1 MTDMAVFQ
9 EFNHAVQFGRR
20 LPKRET
26 SYATLVF
33 LMMALGVLL
42 GSFTWTAAA
51 DTQGTAKYSVTAV
64 VPGARPTQ
72 PVVITSPTTGQTF
85 TVNPVVVE
93 GTCQPA
99 TLVKVFTNGI
109 MVGSIFCSEN
119 GRFSIP
125 VQLVIGRNDLTAQ
138 SFNALDQE
146 GPTSGTVTV
155 TLNQPPGAPG
165 FSTELLIQSENYYR
179 GSEPG
184 QEIVWPI
191 ELIGGLAPYA
201 VSIDWGDGTQDLIT
215 RLAPGRFTVSHTYKQ
230 VGGYLGSY
238 PLIIRATDSAGR
250 TAYLQLTTIVNS
262 PTGATTDGS
271 GTQATSTTI
280 TKLLVIWP
288 IWIVLLLMIISFWL
302 GERREKHIM
311 QRQMAALA

>member
-1 MTDMAVFQ
+1 MALFQ
-9 EFNHAVQFGRR
+9 EFSYAAHFGRR

-26 SYATLVF
+26 SYATLTF
-33 LMMALGVLL
+33 LVLALGVLL
-42 GSFTWTAAA
+42 ASFTLTVAA
-51 DTQGTAKYSVTAV
+51 DSTQGSGQYSVTAV

-72 PVVITSPTTGQTF
+72 AVVITSPTTGQTF

-93 GTCQPA
+93 GTCQKA

-109 MVGSIFCSEN
+109 MVGSIFCGDN

-146 GPTSGTVTV
+146 GPTSNTVTV

-179 GSEPG
+179 GSQPG

-191 ELIGGLAPYA
+191 TLIGGLAPYA
-201 VSIDWGDGTQDLIT
+201 VSIDWGDGTQDVVT
-215 RLAPGRFTVSHTYKQ
+215 RLAAGPFTVKHVYKH

-238 PLIIRATDSAGR
+238 PLIIRASDAVGH

-262 PTGATTDGS
+262 PDGATTDGS
-271 GTQATSTTI
+271 GAQATSTTV

-288 IWIVLLLMIISFWL
+288 IWIVLLLMVISFWL

-311 QRQMAALA
+311 QRQMEALA